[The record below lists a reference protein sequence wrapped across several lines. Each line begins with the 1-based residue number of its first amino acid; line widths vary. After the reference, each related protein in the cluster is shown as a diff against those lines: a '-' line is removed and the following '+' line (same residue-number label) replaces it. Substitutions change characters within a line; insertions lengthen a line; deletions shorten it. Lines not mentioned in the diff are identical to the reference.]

1 MDNNSNMIDYSKLLI
16 ADQGQ
21 NAHKILLLDRAHYND
36 WLITQSQQT
45 RNMLEAQ
52 SFNAAPFEIAI
63 IQDDDSWYVAYG
75 MDDINNPSP
84 WCLAAGPSRLPT
96 ANYRIEIFGQETP
109 DIKNAAL
116 GWLLSHYV
124 FDRYLSERP
133 DQKSHILLSKD
144 ITMIDDIVMQAQAVT
159 LVRDMV
165 NTPALDMGPNAIE
178 DLSRKT
184 AKKHG
189 ADIQV
194 ICGDALETGYP
205 LIHAV
210 GMAAMREHRP
220 RLIELEWGDKDH
232 PRIAIIGKGISFDT
246 GGLDIKGAAGMRLMK
261 KDMGGAAHALAL
273 ADLIMTAR
281 LPVRLHMLI
290 PTAEN
295 SIAGNALR
303 PGDVIKSRKGITV
316 EIHNTD
322 AEGRLVLADAFTK
335 AFEDKPEL
343 MIDFATLTGAA
354 RVALGPDLPAFFC
367 NDNDMA
373 DDMSRCGNHH
383 QDPLWRLPLWDGY
396 NEMLASDVADMA
408 NAASGF
414 AGSITAALFLK
425 NFVDKDVLWGH
436 FDTYA
441 WRPAPLPGRPK
452 GGEALGLRAA
462 YQYLAKRYPVR

>member
-1 MDNNSNMIDYSKLLI
+1 MTDYSKLLI

-21 NAHKILLLDRAHYND
+21 DAHTILLLDAAHYNE
-36 WLITQSQQT
+36 WLLTQSERT
-45 RNMLEAQ
+45 RRLLEAQ
-52 SFNAAPFEIAI
+52 SFKAAPFEIAI
-63 IQDDDSWYVAYG
+63 IHDEDSWSVVYG
-75 MDDINNPSP
+75 MNDINNPSP
-84 WCLAAGPSRLPT
+84 WCLAVGPSRLP
-96 ANYRIEIFGQETP
+96 AAKYRIEVFGQETP
-109 DIKNAAL
+109 NIKNTAL

-124 FDRYLSERP
+124 FDRYLSEKP
-133 DQKSHILLSKD
+133 EQTSHILLSKD
-144 ITMIDDIVMQAQAVT
+144 IAMIDEIVMQAQAVT

-165 NTPALDMGPNAIE
+165 NMPALDMGPNAIE
-178 DLSRKT
+178 DQARKV

-189 ADIQV
+189 SEIEV
-194 ICGDALETGYP
+194 IRGDALETGYP

-210 GMAAMREHRP
+210 GMAAMREHQP
-220 RLIELEWGDKDH
+220 RLIELEWGDKDN

-273 ADLIMTAR
+273 ADLIMSAR
-281 LPVRLHMLI
+281 LPVRLHLLI
-290 PTAEN
+290 PAAEN

-335 AFEDKPEL
+335 AFEQKPEL
-343 MIDFATLTGAA
+343 MINFATLTGAA
-354 RVALGPDLPAFFC
+354 RIALGPDLPAFFC
-367 NDNDMA
+367 NNDEMA
-373 DDMSRCGNHH
+373 DDMARCGECHN
-383 QDPLWRLPLWDGY
+383 DPLWRLPLWDGY
-396 NEMLASDVADMA
+396 NDMLASDVADMA

-425 NFVDKDVLWGH
+425 HFVEDDVHWGH
-436 FDTYA
+436 FDTFA

-462 YQYLAKRYPVR
+462 YHYLSKRYPIR